1 MAFNIKKYT
10 STLSGL
16 LLSIALAAGSIVL
29 IMVLYFYAYL
39 PTVTNHNESIT
50 VPSIIGKHYTE
61 LEDFIGTRDLRYE
74 INDSSYSDDYPPLTV
89 LKQYPAA
96 GSKVK
101 ENRVIY
107 ISVNR
112 TTPPTVP
119 VPNLIDG
126 SLINADAVL
135 RSNELKRG
143 RIELVRG
150 PYLQF
155 VQAMKHKGHPIEP
168 GTRVP
173 KGSVIDLVVMDGG
186 RSNFD
191 VPNLIGYEFDEATF
205 VLLGQNLNYQVIAVV
220 GDTVGISPVIL
231 KQNPTPPQNMRPGD
245 IVELWIGAVG
255 TPVPD
260 DDDNID

>member
-1 MAFNIKKYT
+1 MAFTFKKYT

-16 LLSIALAAGSIVL
+16 LVSLLITAGSVMI
-29 IMVLYFYAYL
+29 IMILYFYVYL
-39 PTVTNHNESIT
+39 PAVTNHNESIT
-50 VPSIIGKHYTE
+50 VPEIVGKNYNELEEFIGK
-61 LEDFIGTRDLRYE
+61 RDLRYE
-74 INDSSYSDDYPPLTV
+74 VSDSSYSNDHPPLTV
-89 LKQYPAA
+89 LKQYPEA
-96 GSKVK
+96 GAKVK

-107 ISVNR
+107 VSINR
-112 TTPPTVP
+112 LTPPTVP

-126 SLINADAVL
+126 SLINADAIL

-155 VQAMKHKGHPIEP
+155 VQGMKYKGHPIEP
-168 GTRVP
+168 GTPVP

-205 VLLGQNLNYQVIAVV
+205 VILGQNLNYEVVTVV
-220 GDTVGISPVIL
+220 GDTVGITPVVL
-231 KQNPTPPQNMRPGD
+231 KQKPLPPQNMRVGD
-245 IVELWIGAVG
+245 IVELWIGAAG

-260 DDDNID
+260 EDEND